1 MHIKNVSRVFYM
13 CNKVQN
19 SSQPNITVEKKN
31 VKRLPTFML
40 ACFDKRHN
48 LNYLPE
54 DVTDASLV
62 NEVLKFLFIT
72 AADLV
77 QKRIA
82 TGHKAKPKESL
93 KAISTGTSGTESWK
107 HT

>member
-1 MHIKNVSRVFYM
+1 MCLGSFICAIRYKIAVSLI
-13 CNKVQN
+13 
-19 SSQPNITVEKKN
+19 SLLEKKN

>member
-13 CNKVQN
+13 CNKAQN
-19 SSQPNITVEKKN
+19 SSQPNITVEKN